1 MSAPSDPIAAPLLG
15 ASSPSDPTCRMCGA
29 RSWRDRLP
37 ARERQFGIA
46 GEFTYATCAGCGSLQ
61 LLDPPDDLAPYYPPD
76 YYSLGPGEATGLAA
90 RAKSGAARYLVT
102 GRGLLGRAV
111 ARLARPRTPTMATWL
126 SRIGATRATRIL
138 DVGCGWGALLR
149 TLDAAGYER
158 LMGVDPFLAEPGR
171 VGRVE
176 LRRCTLEALAESAD
190 APRFDL
196 VMIHHA
202 LEHVP
207 DPRATLSAAR
217 RVLSVGGHCLV
228 RVPIVPSRAFERYG
242 EHWVQLDA
250 PRHLIIP
257 SERAMTALAASVG
270 LTLVESAHD
279 SEQIQIWGSELYER
293 GMTLTEGARTLG
305 YVAKQ
310 RGRTFARRANAARQ
324 GDQAAFLF
332 RAD

>member
-1 MSAPSDPIAAPLLG
+1 MSAPSDPMAAPPGG
-15 ASSPSDPTCRMCGA
+15 APSLSDPSCRMCGA
-29 RSWRDRLP
+29 RCWRDRLL
-37 ARERQFGIA
+37 ARERQFGMA
-46 GEFTYATCAGCGSLQ
+46 GEFTYASCADCGSLQ
-61 LLDPPDDLAPYYPPD
+61 LLDPPGDLAPYYPRD
-76 YYSLGPGEATGLAA
+76 YYSLGPGGAAGLAA
-90 RAKSGAARYLVT
+90 RAKADAARYLVT
-102 GRGLLGRAV
+102 GRGLLGHAV
-111 ARLARPRTPTMATWL
+111 ARLARPRIPTMATWL
-126 SRIGATRATRIL
+126 ARIGATPSTRIL

-158 LMGVDPFLAEPGR
+158 LTGVDPFLDEPGR

-176 LRRCTLEALAESAD
+176 LRRCTLEALADAPD

-207 DPRATLSAAR
+207 EPRATLVAAR
-217 RVLSVGGHCLV
+217 RVLDAGGHCLV

-242 EHWVQLDA
+242 AHWVQLDA

-257 SERAMTALAASVG
+257 SERAITALAASVG

-279 SEQIQIWGSELYER
+279 SEQIQLWGSELYVR

-305 YVAKQ
+305 YLAKQ
-310 RGRTFARRANAARQ
+310 RGRGFAQRANAARE

-332 RAD
+332 RAH

>member
-1 MSAPSDPIAAPLLG
+1 MSSSSDPRVAPQRAA
-15 ASSPSDPTCRMCGA
+15 SPPPDPGCRMCGA
-29 RSWRDRLP
+29 RDWQDRLV

-46 GEFTYATCAGCGSLQ
+46 GEFTYATCGSCGSLQ
-61 LLDPPDDLAPYYPPD
+61 LLDPPDDLSPYYPRD
-76 YYSLGPGEATGLAA
+76 YYSLGPDTATGLKA
-90 RAKSGAARYLVT
+90 RAMAGATRYLVT

-111 ARLARPRTPTMATWL
+111 ARLLWPRTATMATWL
-126 SRIGATRATRIL
+126 SRIGATPTTRIL

-158 LMGVDPFLAEPGR
+158 LMGVDPFLSEPGR

-176 LRRCTLEALAESAD
+176 LRRSTLEALADAPD

-207 DPRATLSAAR
+207 EPRATLSAAR
-217 RVLSVGGHCLV
+217 RALDRGGHCLV

-242 EHWVQLDA
+242 AHWVQLDA
-250 PRHLIIP
+250 PRHLVIP
-257 SERAMTALAASVG
+257 SERALTALAASVG

-293 GMTLTEGARTLG
+293 EMTLSEGARSLG
-305 YVAKQ
+305 VLAKQ
-310 RGRTFARRANAARQ
+310 HGRRFARRANARRE